1 MPEAPTAEPLDDLT
15 GAAGPARD
23 GLVVAVLGATGY
35 IGGRLVPRLLA
46 DGRRVRVVVRSP
58 EKVAGRP
65 WADRVEMRVGD
76 VLEPESLHGV
86 FNGVD
91 VVVHL
96 VHGMTDGDDFERTEA
111 EAARA
116 VRDAAT
122 EAGVD
127 QIVYLGGLGSG
138 KLSAHLRSR
147 QHVGEVFSDGPVP
160 VTELRAG
167 VIIGSGSAS
176 FEMLRGLVERLPA
189 MVTPRWAF
197 DTRVQPSAIVDVIS
211 DLAGVIGNEAAYGE
225 VLDVGGPDVMTYR
238 QLMGRFSRMAG
249 LRDRLVIK
257 VPVLTPSLSSHW
269 VNLVTPIPRSLA
281 RALIDSLTVDVL
293 VRKEHSIDRLL
304 PRRRLGVDEALC
316 DALEEV
322 RDQEPE
328 SWWTDAGL
336 ASNPAQPWSYD
347 PDWAGP
353 TLYEDERAAT
363 TTARPADVYDVLER
377 LGGRTGWLSPKWLW
391 NIRGLADKLVGG
403 VGSSRGRRHASRLRV
418 GDAVDFWRVEQADPP
433 HALRLRA
440 EMKMPGRAWLE
451 WSIDEADEDS
461 DAGEPGETIVRQRAI
476 YHPAGAWGRLY
487 WWAVWP
493 FHFLI
498 FPRIMRRVLEQAER
512 PRVSDYSVR

>member
-58 EKVAGRP
+58 EKVVGRP
-65 WADRVEMRVGD
+65 WAGRVETRVGD
-76 VLEPESLHGV
+76 VLEPDSLHGV

-304 PRRRLGVDEALC
+304 LRRRLGVDEALC

>member
-1 MPEAPTAEPLDDLT
+1 MNGQP
-15 GAAGPARD
+15 AGP
-23 GLVVAVLGATGY
+23 LVAVLGATGY

-46 DGRRVRVVVRSP
+46 DGRHVRVVVRSP
-58 EKVAGRP
+58 EKVVGRP
-65 WADRVEMRVGD
+65 WAGRVETRVGD
-76 VLEPESLHGV
+76 VLEPNSLHGV

-238 QLMGRFSRMAG
+238 QLMGRFARMAG

-377 LGGRTGWLSPKWLW
+377 LGGRTGWLSPRWLW
-391 NIRGLADKLVGG
+391 NVRGLADKLVGG

-418 GDAVDFWRVEQADPP
+418 GDAVDFWRVEKAEPP

-461 DAGEPGETIVRQRAI
+461 DVGERGETIVRQRAI

-487 WWAVWP
+487 WCAVWP

-498 FPRIMRRVLEQAER
+498 FPRILRRALEQAEH
-512 PRVSDYSVR
+512 PRGAEASV

>member
-1 MPEAPTAEPLDDLT
+1 MPGRVSDQRSDL
-15 GAAGPARD
+15 
-23 GLVVAVLGATGY
+23 LVAVLGATGY

-46 DGRRVRVVVRSP
+46 DGRRVRVVARSP

-65 WADRVEMRVGD
+65 WADRVETTVGD
-76 VLEPESLHGV
+76 VLEPGSLDGV
-86 FNGVD
+86 FDGVD

-96 VHGMTDGDDFERTEA
+96 VHGMTDGDDFERTES

-116 VRDAAT
+116 VRDAAVA
-122 EAGVD
+122 AGVD

-138 KLSAHLRSR
+138 ELSAHLRSR
-147 QHVGEVFSDGPVP
+147 QHVGKVFADGPVP

-197 DTRVQPSAIVDVIS
+197 DTKVQPSAIVDVIS
-211 DLAGVIGNEAAYGE
+211 DLAGVIGNDAAYDE

-238 QLMGRFSRMAG
+238 QLMGRFARVAG

-257 VPVLTPSLSSHW
+257 VPVLTPRLSSHW
-269 VNLVTPIPRSLA
+269 VNLITPIPRSLA
-281 RALIDSLTVDVL
+281 RALIDSLTVDVT
-293 VRKEHSIDRLL
+293 VREQHAIDRLL

-336 ASNPAQPWSYD
+336 AGNPAQPWSYD

-353 TLYEDERAAT
+353 TLYEDKRTAT
-363 TTARPADVYDVLER
+363 TTAPPAAVYDVLSR
-377 LGGRTGWLSPKWLW
+377 LGGRTGWLSPRWLW
-391 NIRGLADKLVGG
+391 SIRGLADKLAGG
-403 VGSSRGRRHASRLRV
+403 VGSRRGRRHAARLRV
-418 GDAVDFWRVEQADPP
+418 GDAVDFWRVETADPP

-451 WSIDEADEDS
+451 WTVAEANEDS
-461 DAGEPGETIVRQRAI
+461 GDPGDTIVAQRAI
-476 YHPAGAWGRLY
+476 YHPAGIWGRLY

-493 FHFLI
+493 FHFLV
-498 FPRIMRRVLEQAER
+498 FPRIMRRLLAQAER
-512 PRVSDYSVR
+512 ATPHSVRCSNSR

>member
-1 MPEAPTAEPLDDLT
+1 
-15 GAAGPARD
+15 
-23 GLVVAVLGATGY
+23 
-35 IGGRLVPRLLA
+35 
-46 DGRRVRVVVRSP
+46 
-58 EKVAGRP
+58 
-65 WADRVEMRVGD
+65 
-76 VLEPESLHGV
+76 
-86 FNGVD
+86 
-91 VVVHL
+91 
-96 VHGMTDGDDFERTEA
+96 
-111 EAARA
+111 
-116 VRDAAT
+116 
-122 EAGVD
+122 
-127 QIVYLGGLGSG
+127 
-138 KLSAHLRSR
+138 
-147 QHVGEVFSDGPVP
+147 
-160 VTELRAG
+160 
-167 VIIGSGSAS
+167 
-176 FEMLRGLVERLPA
+176 
-189 MVTPRWAF
+189 
-197 DTRVQPSAIVDVIS
+197 
-211 DLAGVIGNEAAYGE
+211 VIGNEAAYGE